1 MLAKT
6 LDCFETLEVPPSLQP
21 ELLVADN
28 GSTDHT
34 REVVRKYSAARIPVR
49 YFLEPA
55 PGKSRALNTSIAA
68 ARGEVLL
75 FTDDDVIPAKDWLE
89 GMGRPLLNREC
100 DAAVGR
106 IELGKDLCR
115 PWMTPMHEMHL
126 AVFHGERLELIGAN
140 MGFHRSVLERVPG
153 FDVEVGPGALGLYE
167 DTLFSWQLAEAGC
180 RLKYLPDALVVH
192 QPDPLRLT
200 RFNWLSRG
208 RVHGASMAYVMHH
221 WLHESLP
228 SPRLQYFLWALKLR
242 LRCLLDRP
250 RAMEAEGIARWE
262 MGYVREMEL
271 CRQYLVERRRPRN
284 YARRGL
290 RKLRLP
296 SSRQTCPSSS
306 NI

>member
-1 MLAKT
+1 
-6 LDCFETLEVPPSLQP
+6 
-21 ELLVADN
+21 
-28 GSTDHT
+28 
-34 REVVRKYSAARIPVR
+34 
-49 YFLEPA
+49 
-55 PGKSRALNTSIAA
+55 
-68 ARGEVLL
+68 
-75 FTDDDVIPAKDWLE
+75 
-89 GMGRPLLNREC
+89 
-100 DAAVGR
+100 
-106 IELGKDLCR
+106 
-115 PWMTPMHEMHL
+115 
-126 AVFHGERLELIGAN
+126 
-140 MGFHRSVLERVPG
+140 
-153 FDVEVGPGALGLYE
+153 
-167 DTLFSWQLAEAGC
+167 
-180 RLKYLPDALVVH
+180 
-192 QPDPLRLT
+192 
-200 RFNWLSRG
+200 
-208 RVHGASMAYVMHH
+208 MAYVMHH